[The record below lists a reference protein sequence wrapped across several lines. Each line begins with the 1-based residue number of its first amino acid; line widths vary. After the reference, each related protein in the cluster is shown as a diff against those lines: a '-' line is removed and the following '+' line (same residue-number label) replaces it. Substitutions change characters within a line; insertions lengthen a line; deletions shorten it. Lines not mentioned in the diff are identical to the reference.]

1 MLTIYTWRILTLNR
15 RQQVVSHDDASSP
28 DLPRSS
34 EPHTRKNPP
43 SSHLEIQGKTL
54 PPPIWKYL
62 AKAPR
67 DGEIG
72 KFLEKAPKDRN
83 IWKYLAKAPKDGIIG
98 KFLDGIFGKFLA
110 KAPRDKRLLRYLFFL
125 SIFCSPE
132 NCP

>member
-1 MLTIYTWRILTLNR
+1 MMMLPLLTSLIAVN
-15 RQQVVSHDDASSP
+15 
-28 DLPRSS
+28 L
-34 EPHTRKNPP
+34 
-43 SSHLEIQGKTL
+43 IQGKTL

-110 KAPRDKRLLRYLFFL
+110 KAPRDKRLLRYLFFCPYFAPL
-125 SIFCSPE
+125 KIALKVSFAHTKPKSI
-132 NCP
+132 